1 VNCRQQMD
9 DSNSQSLEG
18 VASETLSE
26 TTKKSDA
33 FCLFLGDLSCF
44 CSEQE
49 ILEVFSPFGTVLDIR
64 IIRNRETNRSL
75 SYGFIDF
82 ATASAATSAMKEL
95 NGKLVCGRAIR

>member
-1 VNCRQQMD
+1 MS
-9 DSNSQSLEG
+9 DSNSQSFDDVSCEP
-18 VASETLSE
+18 LSE
-26 TTKKSDA
+26 TTKKPDT

-82 ATASAATSAMKEL
+82 KTATAATSAMKEL